1 MRQQRDAMIFRFKPD
16 PNLAVELDND
26 TVESKPVQ
34 VTKVVSEFEFINEFK
49 RPPGHPFWSTI
60 DHMQTTL
67 KIISLSGLGRQFQF
81 TFNAPCFK
89 SYPTK
94 SRLPPKNIHPLA

>member
-16 PNLAVELDND
+16 PTLTVELDND

-34 VTKVVSEFEFINEFK
+34 VTKVLSEFEYINEFK
-49 RPPGHPFWSTI
+49 RPPGHLYWASI

-67 KIISLSGLGRQFQF
+67 KIVSLSGLGR
-81 TFNAPCFK
+81 
-89 SYPTK
+89 
-94 SRLPPKNIHPLA
+94 